1 MAKSILETQ
10 DGQIMKLRALGYSQ
24 TEIAE
29 QLGIT
34 QSAISQR
41 LTNIREKA
49 KTMQNDDKAFWYLL
63 FGIGGAILL
72 GKLLEELGN
81 ENKDEYA

>member
-1 MAKSILETQ
+1 MAKSLLETQ

-24 TEIAE
+24 AEIAE

-49 KTMQNDDKAFWYLL
+49 KNMQNDDKAFWYLL

-81 ENKDEYA
+81 LIKIEFD

>member
-1 MAKSILETQ
+1 MAKSLLETQ

-24 TEIAE
+24 AEIAE

-49 KTMQNDDKAFWYLL
+49 RTMQNDDKAFWYLL

-81 ENKDEYA
+81 ENKGEYA

>member
-1 MAKSILETQ
+1 MAKPLLETQ

-24 TEIAE
+24 IEIAE

-49 KTMQNDDKAFWYLL
+49 KTMENDDKAFWYLL

-72 GKLLEELGN
+72 GKLLEELGS
-81 ENKDEYA
+81 ENKKGYA

>member
-1 MAKSILETQ
+1 MAKTLLETQ

-49 KTMQNDDKAFWYLL
+49 KTMENDDKAFWHLL
-63 FGIGGAILL
+63 FGIGGAFLL

-81 ENKDEYA
+81 ENKKGYA

>member
-1 MAKSILETQ
+1 LAKSLLETQ

-24 TEIAE
+24 AEIAE

-81 ENKDEYA
+81 DNKGEYA

>member
-1 MAKSILETQ
+1 MAKSLLETQ

-24 TEIAE
+24 AEIAE

-41 LTNIREKA
+41 LTNIRQKA
-49 KTMQNDDKAFWYLL
+49 RTMQNDDKAFWYLL

-81 ENKDEYA
+81 ENKGEYA

>member
-1 MAKSILETQ
+1 MVKTLLETQ

-24 TEIAE
+24 AEIAE

-49 KTMQNDDKAFWYLL
+49 KSMENDDKAFWYLL

-72 GKLLEELGN
+72 GKLLEELGS
-81 ENKDEYA
+81 ENKKGYA

>member
-1 MAKSILETQ
+1 MVKSLLETQ

-24 TEIAE
+24 AEIAE

-49 KTMQNDDKAFWYLL
+49 RTMQNDDKAFWYLL

-81 ENKDEYA
+81 ENKGEYA

>member
-1 MAKSILETQ
+1 MVKTLLETQ

-24 TEIAE
+24 AEIAE

-49 KTMQNDDKAFWYLL
+49 KTMENDDKAFWYLL
-63 FGIGGAILL
+63 FGIGGAFLL
-72 GKLLEELGN
+72 SKLLEELGS
-81 ENKDEYA
+81 ENKKGYA

>member
-1 MAKSILETQ
+1 MVKTLLETQ

-24 TEIAE
+24 AEIAE

-49 KTMQNDDKAFWYLL
+49 KTMENDDKAFWYLL

-72 GKLLEELGN
+72 GKLLEELGS
-81 ENKDEYA
+81 ENKKGYA

>member
-1 MAKSILETQ
+1 
-10 DGQIMKLRALGYSQ
+10 MKLRALGYSQ
-24 TEIAE
+24 ADIAE

-72 GKLLEELGN
+72 AKLLEELGN

>member
-1 MAKSILETQ
+1 LVKSLLETQ

-24 TEIAE
+24 AEIAG

-49 KTMQNDDKAFWYLL
+49 KTIQNDDKAFWHLL

-81 ENKDEYA
+81 DENDTL

>member
-1 MAKSILETQ
+1 LVKSLLETQ

-24 TEIAE
+24 ADIAE

-72 GKLLEELGN
+72 AKLLEELGN
-81 ENKDEYA
+81 ENKDEFA

>member
-1 MAKSILETQ
+1 
-10 DGQIMKLRALGYSQ
+10 MKLRALGYSQ
-24 TEIAE
+24 SEIAG

-34 QSAISQR
+34 QPAISQR

-49 KTMQNDDKAFWYLL
+49 KTIQNDDKAFWHLL

-81 ENKDEYA
+81 DENDTL